1 MFSRVPGIK
10 GEKSGLLQH
19 LQIFDTNPGYKSF
32 GKKFL
37 RKNFHEKAKNLFG
50 KHSVEKFPWKIKQ
63 KLFVYKHS
71 VEKFPSRIKTFGK
84 NS

>member
-37 RKNFHEKAKNLFG
+37 RKNFQAKNLFG
-50 KHSVEKFPWKIKQ
+50 KHSVEKFPSKT
-63 KLFVYKHS
+63 
-71 VEKFPSRIKTFGK
+71 KTFGK
-84 NS
+84 KFLRKNLYEKITLPGGKT